1 MIWLFWKVEK
11 KNKKLFFIS
20 FSRWNRNIEQNPY
33 SSSYSYTASK
43 IHYITHKTDCYFST
57 FGQNYLSCSELCQV
71 VCLHCWQFSWEV
83 ISRLF
88 TFSSDLFHRLRYV
101 FSLNVRIPYFIY
113 REKKSWVFSLKRILL
128 IDSTWPFIYKE
139 DFNDHS
145 IGVLIVFLDFEFIKI
160 FGLYFVKEL

>member
-1 MIWLFWKVEK
+1 MIVLEGWK
-11 KNKKLFFIS
+11 KNKKVLFIS

-113 REKKSWVFSLKRILL
+113 QEKKILSFFLETNFINWLNLTFYFKRR
-128 IDSTWPFIYKE
+128 F
-139 DFNDHS
+139 
-145 IGVLIVFLDFEFIKI
+145 
-160 FGLYFVKEL
+160 